1 MITLLSFHSTVLREE
16 SIMILFMIHQ
26 KIGFLKIN
34 WKNILQISRY
44 FIGYSIDRYFIVQIK
59 FSILDLSTLKKYD
72 LQKMYK
78 IYDNW
83 PEIAQESF
91 KSNQELVDFE
101 NVNHIVFAGMGG
113 SGAIGDI
120 FSSILSKSKIHVN
133 VVKGY
138 VLPETVDSDTLIVI
152 TSVSGNTA
160 EALSVLESAHKLES
174 NIITFSSGG
183 KIQQYCM
190 KNNLQNIIIPKIHS
204 PRASFTSYLYTML
217 KVLHTTLRIN
227 QEDILESILGL
238 EKISKEINSQ
248 NLTDSNPSLNLAKWI
263 IGIPM
268 IYYPF
273 GLQSDANRFKNS
285 LQENA
290 KMHVFAEDV
299 IEACHN
305 GVVAWEKRS
314 DIQPILIMGQ
324 DDHIK
329 TKERWQILKEFFQ
342 QNNIEYRE
350 VISIKGS
357 ILTKIINLIY
367 LLDYSTIYKA
377 VLDETDPSPVK
388 AIDFIKNKI
397 K

>member
-1 MITLLSFHSTVLREE
+1 
-16 SIMILFMIHQ
+16 
-26 KIGFLKIN
+26 
-34 WKNILQISRY
+34 
-44 FIGYSIDRYFIVQIK
+44 
-59 FSILDLSTLKKYD
+59 LDLSTLEKYD

-183 KIQQYCM
+183 KIQQYCTE
-190 KNNLQNIIIPKIHS
+190 NNLQNIIVPKIHS

-227 QEDILESILGL
+227 QEDILESISGL
-238 EKISKEINSQ
+238 EKIGKEINSQ

-305 GVVAWEKRS
+305 GVVAWEKKS

-377 VLDETDPSPVK
+377 VLDEIDPSPVK

-397 K
+397 E

>member
-1 MITLLSFHSTVLREE
+1 
-16 SIMILFMIHQ
+16 
-26 KIGFLKIN
+26 
-34 WKNILQISRY
+34 
-44 FIGYSIDRYFIVQIK
+44 
-59 FSILDLSTLKKYD
+59 LDLSTLEKYD

-183 KIQQYCM
+183 KIQQYCTE
-190 KNNLQNIIIPKIHS
+190 NNLQNIIVPKIHS

-227 QEDILESILGL
+227 QEDILESISGL
-238 EKISKEINSQ
+238 EKIGKEINSQ

-305 GVVAWEKRS
+305 GVVAWEKKS

-357 ILTKIINLIY
+357 ILTKIINLIC

-377 VLDETDPSPVK
+377 DLDEIDPSPVK

-397 K
+397 E

>member
-1 MITLLSFHSTVLREE
+1 
-16 SIMILFMIHQ
+16 MIHQ

-59 FSILDLSTLKKYD
+59 FSILDLSTLEKYD

-91 KSNQELVDFE
+91 KSNQESVDFE

-227 QEDILESILGL
+227 QEDILESISGL
-238 EKISKEINSQ
+238 EKIGKEINSQ

-273 GLQSDANRFKNS
+273 GLQSDANRFRNS

-290 KMHVFAEDV
+290 KMHVFTEDV

-305 GVVAWEKRS
+305 GVVAWEKKS

-377 VLDETDPSPVK
+377 VLDEIDPSPVK